1 MAKYIIGRQSQNRN
15 KIIRYTA
22 VIGIYL
28 FLLAIFQTSVLS
40 VRKPF
45 GGVPDLM
52 MGTVLCISLY
62 CGCHAGAITG
72 IAAGFLTDAFGSVGL
87 SLLPLVYFLAA
98 YFFGYYAKV
107 LGVRGYLA
115 YLVGVAFSLPV
126 RLVTTLIQSIA
137 AAEGFRFSTFL
148 LSTALPELLGTLLF
162 SLVLY
167 FPAMWLSKWLGR
179 WDR

>member
-1 MAKYIIGRQSQNRN
+1 MAKYIVGRQSQNRN

-72 IAAGFLTDAFGSVGL
+72 IAAGFLIDAFGSVGL
-87 SLLPLVYFLAA
+87 SLLPLVYFLVA
-98 YFFGYYAKV
+98 YFFGYYTKV
-107 LGVRGYLA
+107 LGMSGYVT
-115 YLVGVAFSLPV
+115 YLIGVLISLPV
-126 RLVTTLIQSIA
+126 RLVTTLILSIA

-148 LSTALPELLGTLLF
+148 LSTALPELLGTVIF
-162 SLVLY
+162 SLILY
-167 FPAMWLSKWLGR
+167 FPAMWISKWLKR
-179 WDR
+179 WNR